1 MRKAAYKIISA
12 RYPDIPVFSAGAVDE
27 NPPKPFIVYKLSGDF
42 RGPSRTS
49 VHRTARLE
57 VWVHDDKGS
66 YVLIDG
72 MLDSIERA
80 LDGAVH
86 VQAGDSRI
94 SQALWESRSPDL
106 DDSGFGTLCKMT
118 SYTIVGS

>member
-1 MRKAAYKIISA
+1 MRKAAYKIISS
-12 RYPDIPVFSAGAVDE
+12 RFPDIPVFAAGAVDE
-27 NPPKPFIVYKLSGDF
+27 NPPKPFIIYKIAGEF
-42 RGPSRTS
+42 KGATRTS
-49 VHRTARLE
+49 QHRTARLE
-57 VWVHDDKGS
+57 VWVHDNKGS

-80 LDGAVH
+80 LDLAVH
-86 VQAGDSRI
+86 VQAGESRI